1 MKNTMK
7 YICMMVLVALAV
19 TSCHKTKE
27 EQPRRS
33 TFQAT
38 AGYVEVEDSDLNKV
52 YIGSDNKIYFEEG
65 DVIYWLSDHRTEFNR
80 IKC

>member
-1 MKNTMK
+1 MK

-38 AGYVEVEDSDLNKV
+38 TGYVEVEDSDLNKV
-52 YIGSDNKIYFEEG
+52 YISSDYKIHFEEG
-65 DVIYWLSDHRTEFNR
+65 DVVMLFN
-80 IKC
+80 